1 MLNNSVEYKSISD
14 MMQAHAEEAVVAA
27 RAYRVSLDYSEA
39 SLEKLE
45 EILAGLQ
52 REMPQ
57 SRPSQTQV
65 EQACRIWGGYLGE
78 VVRRRWGGEWSLETY
93 PGASFATPTL
103 TVPAGKMFPTM
114 KIHRRLFEG
123 PKENV
128 WIFYGM
134 MRRKLE
140 AVVSKKVH

>member
-1 MLNNSVEYKSISD
+1 
-14 MMQAHAEEAVVAA
+14 MMQAHAEEAVATA

-45 EILAGLQ
+45 EILASLY
-52 REMPQ
+52 REMPT
-57 SRPSQTQV
+57 SRPSTTKV
-65 EQACRIWGGYLGE
+65 EEACKIWGGYLGE

-93 PGASFATPTL
+93 PGANFATPTL

-123 PKENV
+123 PKENI
-128 WIFYGM
+128 WNFYGM

-140 AVVSKKVH
+140 TMVGKKIH